1 MESKLK
7 IVQKNLSKYKKPQ
20 NYYLMQKRR
29 LSEQKLKNGGFLY
42 EIGPKIEELK
52 TIDKQIEIS
61 KKDRDKKLSEINQ
74 QKESIKKIIANKS
87 KLRKQE
93 LLK

>member
-42 EIGPKIEELK
+42 DIGPNIEELK